1 MFTDKVDF
9 HSANF
14 SCVNDT
20 FRWRMLSFRSPF
32 EANEIWIICKAPCFK
47 QKANNDKIA
56 EN

>member
-14 SCVNDT
+14 SCGNDT
-20 FRWRMLSFRSPF
+20 FRWRMLSFQSPF